1 MDYASIAQAVRTHRR
16 ALGLTQAEVA
26 LLADLD
32 RRTLSDFENATGT
45 RGLSLRNLLTLCE
58 VLGLAVTVAP
68 QAGNTGR

>member
-1 MDYASIAQAVRTHRR
+1 MDYASIADAVRTQRR

-32 RRTLSDFENATGT
+32 RRTLSDFENATGS

-58 VLGLAVTVAP
+58 VLGLAVAVAP
-68 QAGNTGR
+68 RAGDAGR